1 MQHFHLLSND
11 SLHQNEQNINRK
23 NRTKYEKHVDKVC
36 TWCYIENVQ
45 STKEVSTW

>member
-1 MQHFHLLSND
+1 MIVYTRMSKISIEKIVQS
-11 SLHQNEQNINRK
+11 
-23 NRTKYEKHVDKVC
+23 TKKHVDKVC